1 MTVAVLH
8 PLGGSGPKR
17 SPITE
22 ERLAGVLADQ
32 RAAAV
37 REGTPGA
44 AQRRADLDK
53 LLKAVLANQVAIAEA
68 IAADFGH
75 RSPVETALAEV
86 YTTVDTIRHA
96 RRHLGRWMRPRRRP
110 VSLPFLPARAQVVYQ
125 PLGVVGIISPWNYP
139 FYLALSPLIGVLA
152 AGNRAMIKPS
162 ELVPRTA
169 DLIENLIADTF
180 AEDQVAVVTGGV
192 TLGEVMAGLP
202 FDHLLFTGSTRVG
215 RLVMRAAAANL
226 TPLTLELGGKSP
238 VIVAPGF
245 DLERAA
251 RSIVAGKLLNAG
263 QTCIAPDYVL
273 TPEGTL
279 DALVAQIKLFVARMY
294 PRLGDNPDYSAI
306 VNERHFARLN
316 GLVEDAVDQGAQVIE
331 INPAGEDL
339 TAGGPGPGL
348 KLAPKLVIEPSDRM
362 QVMQDEIFGPI
373 LPIRSYRVLDDALAD
388 VAARPRPLALYYFDS
403 DARRIERVLGE
414 TVSGGVSINET
425 LLHVAQEALPFG
437 GVGPSGMGR
446 YHGFDGFESFSH
458 KKGVFRQSR
467 LNGTALMHPPYG
479 KLARTMLKT
488 LIGR

>member
-215 RLVMRAAAANL
+215 RLVMQAAAANL

-238 VIVAPGF
+238 VIVGPGF

>member
-44 AQRRADLDK
+44 APRRADLDK
-53 LLKAVLANQVAIAEA
+53 LLQAGLANQVAIAEA

>member
-96 RRHLGRWMRPRRRP
+96 RRHLRRWMRPRRRP
-110 VSLPFLPARAQVVYQ
+110 VGLPFLPARARVVYQ

-139 FYLALSPLIGVLA
+139 FYLALSPLVGALA

-169 DLIENLIADTF
+169 ELIQSLIADTF
-180 AEDQVAVVTGGV
+180 AEEQVAVVTGGV

-215 RLVMRAAAANL
+215 RLVMRAAAENL
-226 TPLTLELGGKSP
+226 TPVTLELGGKSP
-238 VIVAPGF
+238 AIVSASVPLG
-245 DLERAA
+245 DAAERIAF
-251 RSIVAGKLLNAG
+251 GKCMNAG
-263 QTCIAPDYVL
+263 QTCVAPDYVL
-273 TPEGTL
+273 VPRERVE
-279 DALVAQIKLFVARMY
+279 DFVGAYREAVQRLY
-294 PRLGDNPDYSAI
+294 PSLADNPDYTSIINA
-306 VNERHFARLN
+306 RQLARLQDY
-316 GLVEDAVDQGAQVIE
+316 LDDARTKDAHVVPLFAEAQQR
-331 INPAGEDL
+331 
-339 TAGGPGPGL
+339 
-348 KLAPKLVIEPSDRM
+348 RM
-362 QVMQDEIFGPI
+362 PHCLLLNTTDDMRVMQEEIFGPL
-373 LPIRSYRVLDDALAD
+373 LPIVPYADLDEALAYIN
-388 VAARPRPLALYYFDS
+388 ARPRPLALYYFGYDR
-403 DARRIERVLGE
+403 DEQQRVLQ
-414 TVSGGVSINET
+414 TTHSGGVCLNDS
-425 LLHVAQEALPFG
+425 LLHVAQDDLPFG
-437 GVGPSGMGR
+437 GIGPSGMGH
-446 YHGFDGFESFSH
+446 YHGHEGFLTFS
-458 KKGVFRQSR
+458 KAKGVFIKQRFNAAR
-467 LNGTALMHPPYG
+467 LIYPPYG
-479 KLARTMLKT
+479 KWWQKLIYT
-488 LIGR
+488 LFIR

>member
-180 AEDQVAVVTGGV
+180 AEDQVAVVT
-192 TLGEVMAGLP
+192 GEVMAGLP